1 MPRSAPRGGPET
13 RARIA
18 ETASGM
24 FAEHGFDGVT
34 VAQVA
39 TAAGVSSVT
48 VFKHF
53 PRKEDLFLD
62 RSAET
67 IALFVAAVEGVAHDD
82 VLDTLEALTLRVA
95 DERAPV
101 SGLAPGARRFFLT
114 VADSPALRS
123 RALELV
129 ADGQRALG
137 EAVGDRLLAAL
148 FVAGYASVFVRTAE
162 AVLDGEDDDTV
173 VEAHRA
179 GLARLF
185 RALRDGVPSAT

>member
-1 MPRSAPRGGPET
+1 MPRSAPRGGAET

-24 FAEHGFDGVT
+24 FAEHGFDDVT

-39 TAAGVSSVT
+39 KAAGVSSVT

-67 IALFVAAVEGVAHDD
+67 VELFQAAVEGVPRDA
-82 VLDTLEALTLRVA
+82 VLDALEALVLRLV

-101 SGLAPGARRFFLT
+101 SGLAPGARAFFRT
-114 VADSPALRS
+114 IADSSTLQS

-129 ADGQRALG
+129 AGAQRALG
-137 EAVGDRLLAAL
+137 DAVGDRLLAAL
-148 FVAGYASVFVRTAE
+148 FVAGYASVFVETARR
-162 AVLDGEDDDTV
+162 VLDGDGDDV
-173 VEAHRA
+173 VVAGHRA
-179 GLARLF
+179 GLERLF
-185 RALRDGVPSAT
+185 RALRDGVASAT

>member
-39 TAAGVSSVT
+39 KAAGVSSVT

-67 IALFVAAVEGVAHDD
+67 VALFVAAVED
-82 VLDTLEALTLRVA
+82 VPRDEALDALEALALRLV

-101 SGLAPGARRFFLT
+101 SGLAPGAHAFFRT
-114 VADSPALRS
+114 IADSSALQS
-123 RALELV
+123 RAIELV
-129 ADGQRALG
+129 AGAQRALG
-137 EAVGDRLLAAL
+137 DAVGDRLLAAL
-148 FVAGYASVFVRTAE
+148 FVAGYATVFVGTAR
-162 AVLDGEDDDTV
+162 AVLAGEDDDTV
-173 VEAHRA
+173 VTAHRA
-179 GLARLF
+179 GLERLF
-185 RALRDGVPSAT
+185 RALRDGVASAT

>member
-1 MPRSAPRGGPET
+1 MPRSAPRGGAET

-24 FAEHGFDGVT
+24 FAEHGFDDVT

-39 TAAGVSSVT
+39 KAAGVSSVT

-67 IALFVAAVEGVAHDD
+67 VELFQAAVEGVPRDA
-82 VLDTLEALTLRVA
+82 VLDALEALVLRLV

-101 SGLAPGARRFFLT
+101 SGLAPGARAFFRT
-114 VADSPALRS
+114 IADSSTLQS

-129 ADGQRALG
+129 AGAQRALG
-137 EAVGDRLLAAL
+137 DAVGDRLLAAL
-148 FVAGYASVFVRTAE
+148 FVAGYASVFVETARR
-162 AVLDGEDDDTV
+162 VLDGDGDDV
-173 VEAHRA
+173 VVAAHRA
-179 GLARLF
+179 GLERLF
-185 RALRDGVPSAT
+185 RALRDGVASAT

>member
-1 MPRSAPRGGPET
+1 MPRSAPRGGAET

-24 FAEHGFDGVT
+24 FAEHGFDDVT

-39 TAAGVSSVT
+39 KAAGVSSVT

-67 IALFVAAVEGVAHDD
+67 VELFQAAVEGVPRDA
-82 VLDTLEALTLRVA
+82 VLDALEALVLRLV

-101 SGLAPGARRFFLT
+101 SGLAPGARAFFRT
-114 VADSPALRS
+114 IADSSTLQS

-129 ADGQRALG
+129 AGAQRALG

-148 FVAGYASVFVRTAE
+148 FVGGYASVFVETARR
-162 AVLDGEDDDTV
+162 VLDGDGDDV
-173 VEAHRA
+173 VVAAHRA
-179 GLARLF
+179 GLERLF
-185 RALRDGVPSAT
+185 RALRDGVASAT

>member
-1 MPRSAPRGGPET
+1 
-13 RARIA
+13 
-18 ETASGM
+18 M
-24 FAEHGFDGVT
+24 FAERGFDAVT

-39 TAAGVSSVT
+39 KEAGVSSVT

-67 IALFVAAVEGVAHDD
+67 VELFVSAVVGVPRAE
-82 VLDTLEALTLRVA
+82 VLDALEALTRRLV

-101 SGLAPGARRFFLT
+101 SGLAADSGVFFRT
-114 VADSPALRS
+114 VAAAPSLQS

-129 ADGQRALG
+129 AGGQAALA

-148 FVAGYASVFVRTAE
+148 FVAGYASVFVDTARRVLADE
-162 AVLDGEDDDTV
+162 DRDAVV
-173 VEAHRA
+173 AAHRA
-179 GLARLF
+179 GLDRLF
-185 RALRDGVPSAT
+185 HALRDGVASAT

>member
-24 FAEHGFDGVT
+24 FAEQGFDAVT

-39 TAAGVSSVT
+39 KAAGVSSVT

-62 RSAET
+62 RSDET
-67 IALFVAAVEGVAHDD
+67 VELFRAAADGVPRAQ
-82 VLDTLEALTLRVA
+82 VLDALEALTARLV

-101 SGLAPGARRFFLT
+101 SGLAPGSESFFRT
-114 VADSPALRS
+114 IAASPALQARS
-123 RALELV
+123 RELAAGAQDAL
-129 ADGQRALG
+129 ADAT
-137 EAVGDRLLAAL
+137 GDALLAAL
-148 FVAGYASVFVRTAE
+148 FVAGYATVFGETARRILADE
-162 AVLDGEDDDTV
+162 DRDAVAT
-173 VEAHRA
+173 AHRA
-179 GLARLF
+179 GLDRLF
-185 RALRDGVPSAT
+185 RALRHGVASAT

>member
-24 FAEHGFDGVT
+24 FAERGFDAVT

-39 TAAGVSSVT
+39 EAAGVSSVT

-67 IALFVAAVEGVAHDD
+67 VARFLDAVDGVPRDR
-82 VLDTLEALTLRVA
+82 VLDALEDLTVRLV
-95 DERAPV
+95 DERAPI
-101 SGLAPGARRFFLT
+101 SGLAPGSESFFRT
-114 VADSPALRS
+114 IAGSPALRS
-123 RALELV
+123 RVRELV
-129 ADGQRALG
+129 AEAQGALAG
-137 EAVGDRLLAAL
+137 AIGDELLAAL
-148 FVAGYASVFVRTAE
+148 VVAGYSTVFVDTARRILADE
-162 AVLDGEDDDTV
+162 HRDAVV
-173 VEAHRA
+173 AAHRA
-179 GLARLF
+179 GLDRLF
-185 RALRDGVPSAT
+185 RALRGGVASAT